1 MTKNFAAPVF
11 ATAKSDEIIA
21 AVGDGVTVHDQ
32 DFRII
37 YQNQVM
43 KNIFGD
49 CVGQTC
55 HEAYNQSSDV
65 CPGCPVSVCFSS
77 GEVHTVERIVTIA
90 EKTFIFETCA
100 SPVRD
105 KSGTIVAAVEVVR
118 NATARKEAEE
128 RIARLKNLYDAL
140 SRTNKAILHSK
151 HRDFLFREICQI
163 AVEHGKLALAVIGTI
178 DPATG
183 IVTPV
188 AHCGEAAHYLDS
200 LSVSADI
207 EREEGRGPTGTAI
220 RKGEPYVCNDFHGD
234 PITGLWRAEALKH
247 GILSSAAFP
256 IKFRS
261 ESVAVLKVYSAQKGF
276 FDAEIVD
283 LFQEMVD
290 NVSYGINS
298 FFREEKRRQAEMALQ
313 LSEERLN
320 LVLEGSNDGYWDWDI
335 ESGAVDLSPRFAEMI
350 GFEPGEAAST
360 ISALMELVHGDDK
373 ARMRGVVYDQLS
385 LTSSAFEVELRMVT
399 RTEEFDWFRYRGKVV
414 ARDENGI
421 PLRASGVV
429 SNITDKKRQ
438 EEELHYLSTHDTLTG
453 LFNRAYF
460 DAEMVRM
467 ANSRQ
472 YPLSIV
478 MADVD
483 GLKIVND
490 TLGHTEGDRLIKQ
503 AAQALQQSFRGEDV
517 VARIGGDEFAVI
529 LQNADEAS
537 VKEAIK
543 RVLAFQMV
551 VNEIN
556 SSFTLSL
563 SLGSATAET
572 SEQLAD
578 ALKQADSRMYYYKI
592 RRKQNGSNPVIAAEI
607 KSSENSSN

>member
-1 MTKNFAAPVF
+1 MTNKDVAPAFAA
-11 ATAKSDEIIA
+11 AAKSDEIIA

-43 KNIFGD
+43 KSVFGD
-49 CVGQTC
+49 CVGKTC
-55 HEAYNQSSDV
+55 HEAYNQSGDV
-65 CPGCPVSVCFSS
+65 CPGCPVSACFSS
-77 GEVHTVERIVTIA
+77 GEVHTVERIVTIG
-90 EKTFIFETCA
+90 EKTFVFETCA
-100 SPVRD
+100 SPIRD
-105 KSGTIVAAVEVVR
+105 KAGIIVAAVEVVR

-128 RIARLKNLYDAL
+128 RITKLKNLYDAL

-163 AVEHGKLALAVIGTI
+163 AVEYGKLSLAVIGTI
-178 DPATG
+178 DPETG
-183 IVTPV
+183 AITPV
-188 AHCGEAAHYLDS
+188 AHCGEAARYLDS
-200 LSVSADI
+200 LSVSSDI
-207 EREEGRGPTGTAI
+207 DREEGRGPTGTAI

-234 PITGLWRAEALKH
+234 PITGLWRPAALEY

-256 IKFRS
+256 ITFNG
-261 ESVAVLKVYSAQKGF
+261 ESVGVLKVYADRKGF
-276 FDAEIVD
+276 FDSEIVD

-313 LSEERLN
+313 ESEERLS
-320 LVLEGSNDGYWDWDI
+320 LVLEGSNDGYWDWNV

-350 GFEPGEAAST
+350 GYGDGDVVST
-360 ISALMELVHGDDK
+360 ISALMELIHADDK
-373 ARMRGVVYDQLS
+373 PRMRGVVYDQLS
-385 LTSSAFEVELRMVT
+385 RTSSPFEIELRMVT
-399 RTEEFDWFRYRGKVV
+399 KTKEYDWFLYRGKVV
-414 ARDENGI
+414 FRDENGT
-421 PLRASGVV
+421 PLRVSGVV
-429 SNITDKKRQ
+429 RNITEKKRQ

-478 MADVD
+478 IADID
-483 GLKIVND
+483 GLKVVND
-490 TLGHTEGDRLIKQ
+490 NFGHTEGDRLIKQ

-543 RVLAFQMV
+543 RVLTFQTLI
-551 VNEIN
+551 NEIN
-556 SSFTLSL
+556 STFVLSV
-563 SLGSATAET
+563 SLGSATAENG
-572 SEQLAD
+572 EQLSET
-578 ALKQADSRMYYYKI
+578 LKQADSRMYYYKI
-592 RRKQNGSNPVIAAEI
+592 RRKQTGSNPEPA
-607 KSSENSSN
+607 SST